1 MPTYYTTEHRGQAII
16 IRLDGDQMTSFTENP
31 ENSDWIAYQEWI
43 AEGNT
48 PEPWPPAEVI
58 I

>member
-1 MPTYYTTEHRGQAII
+1 MPTYYTTTDPMSGNVII

-31 ENSDWIAYQEWI
+31 DNADWRAYQEWV

-48 PEPWPPAEVI
+48 PEPWPPAE
-58 I
+58 

>member
-48 PEPWPPAEVI
+48 PEPWPPAES
-58 I
+58 